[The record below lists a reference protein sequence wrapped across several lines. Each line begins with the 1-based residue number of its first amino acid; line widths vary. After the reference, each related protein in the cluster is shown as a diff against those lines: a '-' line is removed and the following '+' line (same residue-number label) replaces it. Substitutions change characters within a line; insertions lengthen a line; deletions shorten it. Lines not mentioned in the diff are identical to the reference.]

1 MTDYACIYVL
11 AISKCAEKPDSAN
24 TDERSLTSFV
34 EAIGSRVS
42 AYVPCSAADLQLLI
56 GAG

>member
-1 MTDYACIYVL
+1 MYICVL